1 MDIQFILYLILLL
14 LNILLQLY
22 LYYHTEINKDAKD
35 NINVYYLNMIS
46 ISAFSAFV
54 WTVYP
59 DPYYSFE
66 KTIAIIVALCS
77 LGAVLLRYK
86 NEKYIMV
93 SKVILTIS
101 LLVNLGLLYF

>member
-1 MDIQFILYLILLL
+1 MSIQFILYLILLL
-14 LNILLQLY
+14 LNILSQLY
-22 LYYHTEINKDAKD
+22 LYYHAELSKDAKD

-46 ISAFSAFV
+46 ISAFSVFV
-54 WTVYP
+54 LTVYP
-59 DPYYSFE
+59 DPYYNSE
-66 KTIAIIVALCS
+66 KVIAVIAALCS
-77 LGAVLLRYK
+77 LGATLLRHK